1 MTILTC
7 LCLFC
12 REKLIQY
19 YSVLSATADR
29 RKERADWKMKRAQ
42 LHEKRVEFLKESEQ
56 FKVNDGF
63 EETIIDGG
71 ELSPSSAI
79 PIKKEESLSSV
90 IPGSG
95 DYVVNSSKVDNII
108 NVCSGSE
115 GRDDVVS
122 QSLELTGG
130 TEEKHVHQKPAV
142 DQTLQSL
149 GPQGILE
156 EVNVEKREW
165 LIALDVAEK
174 ARQSAVQFKERDM
187 FNDYNILTG
196 EVKEYSKRFGKNK
209 VVAEENVPE
218 ILPQPKEHSSSVKYS
233 ENSDLNVKEMSCED
247 RVENSVVDNI
257 FSNQST
263 SDIIQVAS
271 SNDLQSSTVPCNS
284 LSVTF
289 SQTTS
294 QQGAMESS
302 VKEKSASNVR
312 LETLKESFFSDVDV
326 NIDEIDM
333 TTIYQNLR
341 VSVMKPL
348 LTQLELANEAVLRL
362 MLNKHNLLKHI
373 ECIRRYFFLVDGE
386 FGRNLT
392 RSLFSEI
399 QVAVHPSYVLNVS
412 NLNSLLRSSAIGTSM
427 EEEYTERLSFYVKE
441 VPTVFRL
448 IDPET
453 LDCLSMRY
461 KTYWPLNVVITD
473 EAVVKCDRIFTF
485 LMQLQR
491 TSWALEQDIYLLKD
505 RRLVHSQHFRKV
517 GNLFISENLLVVGYK
532 LILNVWCK
540 I

>member
-1 MTILTC
+1 M
-7 LCLFC
+7 
-12 REKLIQY
+12 IQY
-19 YSVLSATADR
+19 YSVMSVTADR
-29 RKERADWKMKRAQ
+29 RKERAEWKIKRAQ

-56 FKVNDGF
+56 FKDNDGF
-63 EETIIDGG
+63 EEAIIDV
-71 ELSPSSAI
+71 ERPPSSAK
-79 PIKKEESLSSV
+79 PTKKEESLSSV

-95 DYVVNSSKVDNII
+95 DHVVNSPKVDNII
-108 NVCSGSE
+108 DVYSDSR

-122 QSLELTGG
+122 QSLELTGS
-130 TEEKHVHQKPAV
+130 TNEKHVHQKSEA
-142 DQTLQSL
+142 DQSL
-149 GPQGILE
+149 RSLRTQGVLD

-209 VVAEENVPE
+209 VVDEENVPE
-218 ILPQPKEHSSSVKYS
+218 ILPHPVQHSSRIKYS
-233 ENSDLNVKEMSCED
+233 ENNDPIVKEVSCED

-263 SDIIQVAS
+263 RDIIQTVS
-271 SNDLQSSTVPCNS
+271 SNDRQSSNVPCNS
-284 LSVTF
+284 FSVTF

-294 QQGAMESS
+294 QHGGKESS
-302 VKEKSASNVR
+302 TIKEKSASNVR

-362 MLNKHNLLKHI
+362 MLNKHNLFKHI

-399 QVAVHPSYVLNVS
+399 QVVVHPSYVLNVS

-441 VPTVFRL
+441 VPPVFRL

-461 KTYWPLNVVITD
+461 KTYWPLNTVITD

-517 GNLFISENLLVVGYK
+517 SN
-532 LILNVWCK
+532 
-540 I
+540 

>member
-1 MTILTC
+1 M
-7 LCLFC
+7 
-12 REKLIQY
+12 
-19 YSVLSATADR
+19 SATADR
-29 RKERADWKMKRAQ
+29 RKERAEWKIKRAQ

-56 FKVNDGF
+56 FKDNDDF
-63 EETIIDGG
+63 EETNKDGDF
-71 ELSPSSAI
+71 SPSSAI
-79 PIKKEESLSSV
+79 PIKKEENLSSV

-95 DYVVNSSKVDNII
+95 DCVVNSSKVQNII
-108 NVCSGSE
+108 DMCSDSSS
-115 GRDDVVS
+115 DDVVS

-130 TEEKHVHQKPAV
+130 AEEKNVHQKPVA
-142 DQTLQSL
+142 DQALQSL
-149 GPQGILE
+149 GPQGVLE

-196 EVKEYSKRFGKNK
+196 EVKEYSKRFGENK
-209 VVAEENVPE
+209 MFAEENVPE
-218 ILPQPKEHSSSVKYS
+218 ILTLPEEHSSQIKSS
-233 ENSDLNVKEMSCED
+233 GNSDANVKEMSCED
-247 RVENSVVDNI
+247 RVEDSVVDISEVDNI
-257 FSNQST
+257 FSNLST
-263 SDIIQVAS
+263 RDIIQVTL
-271 SNDLQSSTVPCNS
+271 SNDLQNSNVPCNS
-284 LSVTF
+284 VSVTF

-294 QQGAMESS
+294 QHGGKENPTI
-302 VKEKSASNVR
+302 KEKSTSNVR
-312 LETLKESFFSDVDV
+312 LETLKETFFSDVDV

-362 MLNKHNLLKHI
+362 LLNEHNLFKHI

-399 QVAVHPSYVLNVS
+399 QVVVHPSYVLNVS
-412 NLNSLLRSSAIGTSM
+412 KLNSLLRSSAIGTSM

-441 VPTVFRL
+441 VPPVFRL

-461 KTYWPLNVVITD
+461 KTYWPLNIVITD

-517 GNLFISENLLVVGYK
+517 IISFLSP
-532 LILNVWCK
+532 I

>member
-1 MTILTC
+1 M
-7 LCLFC
+7 
-12 REKLIQY
+12 IQY

-29 RKERADWKMKRAQ
+29 RKERAEWKMKRAQ

-63 EETIIDGG
+63 EETIIDGD

-95 DYVVNSSKVDNII
+95 DYAVNSLNVENLI
-108 NVCSGSE
+108 NVCSSSE

-247 RVENSVVDNI
+247 RVENSVIDNI

-271 SNDLQSSTVPCNS
+271 SNDLQSSTVPFNS

-294 QQGAMESS
+294 QHGEMESS

-312 LETLKESFFSDVDV
+312 LEALKESFFSDVDV

-399 QVAVHPSYVLNVS
+399 QVVVHPSYVLNVS

-441 VPTVFRL
+441 VPPVFRL

-517 GNLFISENLLVVGYK
+517 SNLFISENLLVVEYK

>member
-1 MTILTC
+1 M
-7 LCLFC
+7 
-12 REKLIQY
+12 IQY
-19 YSVLSATADR
+19 YSVMSGTADR
-29 RKERADWKMKRAQ
+29 RKERAEWKIKRAQ

-56 FKVNDGF
+56 FKDNDSF
-63 EETIIDGG
+63 EETIIDV
-71 ELSPSSAI
+71 ERLPSSAI
-79 PIKKEESLSSV
+79 PTKKEESLSSV
-90 IPGSG
+90 ILGSG
-95 DYVVNSSKVDNII
+95 DYAVNSPKVENNID
-108 NVCSGSE
+108 VCSDSR

-122 QSLELTGG
+122 QSLELTGS
-130 TEEKHVHQKPAV
+130 TKDKHVHQKSEA
-142 DQTLQSL
+142 DQSLRSL
-149 GPQGILE
+149 GPQGVLD

-174 ARQSAVQFKERDM
+174 ARQSAVLFKERDM

-209 VVAEENVPE
+209 VVDEENVPE
-218 ILPQPKEHSSSVKYS
+218 ILPHTVQHSSRIKYS
-233 ENSDLNVKEMSCED
+233 ENNDPNVKEISCEV
-247 RVENSVVDNI
+247 RVENSVVDDI

-263 SDIIQVAS
+263 RDIIQMVS
-271 SNDLQSSTVPCNS
+271 SNDLQSSNVPCNS
-284 LSVTF
+284 FSVTF

-294 QQGAMESS
+294 QHGGKESS
-302 VKEKSASNVR
+302 TIKEKSASNVR

-399 QVAVHPSYVLNVS
+399 QVVVHPSYVLNVS

-441 VPTVFRL
+441 VPPVFRL

-461 KTYWPLNVVITD
+461 KTYWPLNIVITD

-517 GNLFISENLLVVGYK
+517 SN
-532 LILNVWCK
+532 
-540 I
+540 